1 MGKKSY
7 EEAFKKWGSAWKE
20 ENLSEDVR
28 KLIKQANFDLFYG
41 PINDGAVGDPAEG
54 DEDLAKYPGFTTA
67 CKQIRDA
74 IDALPSS
81 LYVDEETDEVRESEP
96 EQETC
101 GDCHGEGGN
110 GEGICEGCNGVGGFE
125 PAGTWVHLERRE
137 IRSLIVGSEL
147 VSYL

>member
-1 MGKKSY
+1 MPTKAY
-7 EEAFKKWGSAWKE
+7 EEAFKKWGSAWKK
-20 ENLSEDVR
+20 ENLSEDVV

-54 DEDLAKYPGFTTA
+54 DEDLAKYPGFTSA
-67 CKQIRDA
+67 CRQIRDA
-74 IDALPSS
+74 IDSLPSS
-81 LYVDEETDEVRESEP
+81 LYVDEETDQVSESEP
-96 EQETC
+96 EVEKCTECDGQ
-101 GDCHGEGGN
+101 GGN
-110 GEGICEGCNGVGGFE
+110 GTVCEGCNGAGGFE